1 MTETNV
7 NRGITVLVVATI
19 IWLVSTASALT
30 TSDGKQDVH
39 IKNGIQLD
47 SKISTKQA
55 NLGERVAS
63 VESKINGLSVS
74 IATIIKNQD
83 RILNKLD
90 NR

>member
-7 NRGITVLVVATI
+7 NRAITALVVAAI
-19 IWLVSTASALT
+19 IWMANATSALVT
-30 TSDGKQDVH
+30 NDSVQESK
-39 IKNGIQLD
+39 IKTGIEHD
-47 SKISTKQA
+47 SKLSIKQA

-90 NR
+90 GR